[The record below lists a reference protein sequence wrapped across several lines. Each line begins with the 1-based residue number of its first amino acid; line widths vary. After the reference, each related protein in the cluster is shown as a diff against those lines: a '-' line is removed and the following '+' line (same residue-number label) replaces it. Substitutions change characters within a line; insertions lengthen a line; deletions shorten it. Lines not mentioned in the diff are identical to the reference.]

1 MTNEIRHI
9 VFDIGSVLIN
19 WEPELAFLQ
28 QIPDARE
35 RRWFLDNVCTMAWNV
50 EQDRGRSWK
59 EAEDLLIAD
68 FPEHEDSIRT
78 YRRNWSMM
86 IHSEI
91 PETVTLLETLLSKEH
106 DVTMLTNFATD
117 TLEIARNKY
126 EFLNSSRGV
135 TVSGEV
141 RLLKPDI
148 EIYQHHARTFD
159 LSTEHTLFI
168 DDSKKNV
175 EGAIKAGWN
184 AVQFQNGKTLK
195 ADLERFR
202 IDH

>member
-1 MTNEIRHI
+1 MASEIRHI

-19 WEPELAFLQ
+19 WEPELAFLE

-35 RRWFLDNVCTMAWNV
+35 RRWFLNNVYTTAWNL
-50 EQDRGRSWK
+50 EQDRGRSWN
-59 EAEDLLIAD
+59 EAEELLITD
-68 FPEHEDSIRT
+68 FPEHEDNIRT
-78 YRRNWSMM
+78 YRRNWSLM
-86 IHSEI
+86 IHNEI
-91 PETVTLLETLLSKEH
+91 PETVTLLEALLSKEH
-106 DVTMLTNFATD
+106 DVTMLTNSASD

-126 EFLNSSRGV
+126 EFLNSSRDV

-148 EIYQHHARTFD
+148 EIYHHHARTFD

-168 DDSKKNV
+168 DDSEKNV
-175 EGAIKAGWN
+175 EGAQKAGWN
-184 AVQFQNGKTLK
+184 AVQFHDAKTLK
-195 ADLERFR
+195 ADLERFH